1 MTNLKN
7 FSQFILENKKD
18 IALFEPQYFNLP
30 YSIPEDR
37 FEGGLIKNNLFRK
50 SSNTREISQ
59 TSSKYGSRDEF
70 FAKNPINIV
79 EKKLLTEI
87 NKVVKFISNNPLTG
101 KKANPSFSQNLSLVK
116 YLDAVANE
124 EDELFGTIETDL
136 PFSKI
141 RVDYDIYKDIP
152 VFTFWHDGDLFY
164 YYGVFTL
171 ESNDVT
177 GSGELHTYIT
187 IKEVIDYLFY
197 DYIWRAA
204 FNELAQIGIES
215 IELGF
220 SESEFNDLADA
231 DINDSKQVVNNY
243 FDKRFIKMLHNW
255 IETGDPTPPTSK
267 KAKFDYYTIPSF
279 GMMSFPGNSGKL
291 LKMSQ
296 GPTSDTYTVRLLLL
310 DLEYTYLAVKFN
322 YDKSGITSIESGEF
336 STDYGWAAVNWKPL
350 SADEVNTLYFIDDKG
365 RIVWVKNLIN

>member
-1 MTNLKN
+1 MVAN
-7 FSQFILENKKD
+7 
-18 IALFEPQYFNLP
+18 
-30 YSIPEDR
+30 
-37 FEGGLIKNNLFRK
+37 
-50 SSNTREISQ
+50 
-59 TSSKYGSRDEF
+59 DEF

-116 YLDAVANE
+116 YLDAVTNE
-124 EDELFGTIETDL
+124 EDESFGTIETDL

-204 FNELAQIGIES
+204 FNELAQMGIES

-220 SESEFNDLADA
+220 SESEFDDLADA
-231 DINDSKQVVNNY
+231 DINDSKQVVDNY
-243 FDKRFIKMLHNW
+243 FDKRFVKMLHRW
-255 IETGDPTPPTSK
+255 IETGDPTPSTGK
-267 KAKFDYYTIPSF
+267 KLKFDYDTIPSF
-279 GMMSFPGNSGKL
+279 GMMSFPGNSGRL

-310 DLEYTYLAVKFN
+310 DSEYTYLAVKFN

-350 SADEVNTLYFIDDKG
+350 NADEVNTLYFIDDKG
-365 RIVWVKNLIN
+365 RTVWVKNLIN